1 MENTVLKDKKILVV
15 EDDASSRLY
24 LNKILAKAGVNIL
37 NAGDG
42 EEAVSMALNNPDLDL
57 ILLDIQ
63 LPLLDGYEAL
73 KKIRESNNNVI
84 IVAQT
89 AYGLLGDKE
98 KIMNAGFN
106 DFIIKPILAPALVD
120 KLSSCLLKKAG
131 SL

>member
-1 MENTVLKDKKILVV
+1 MENTVLKDRKILVV

-73 KKIRESNNNVI
+73 KKIRESNTNVI

-120 KLSSCLLKKAG
+120 KLSSCLLKKMG